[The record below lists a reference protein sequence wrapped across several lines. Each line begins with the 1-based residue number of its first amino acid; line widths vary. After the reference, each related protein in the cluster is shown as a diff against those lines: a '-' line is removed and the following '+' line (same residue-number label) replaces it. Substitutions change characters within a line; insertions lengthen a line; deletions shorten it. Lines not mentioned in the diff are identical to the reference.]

1 MAKEDYTRDRL
12 FQFLR
17 QSTIEGILN
26 PAVARSRINAV
37 EQLFSELNEAE
48 SLDIRKIDV
57 DILCTRIHKINDSSI
72 RPEVLNL
79 YNKRAKAALHDY
91 FSWVD
96 NPDSFF
102 SIGGDSIRKDKR
114 HKSSKKE
121 MTVEQKALED
131 ISLATS
137 DASNEIISIPLREG
151 RMVYVQNL
159 PLDLTDREA
168 QKIARV
174 IVALADEEG
183 HVSVGNDKLS

>member
-1 MAKEDYTRDRL
+1 MANEDYTRDRL

-37 EQLFSELNEAE
+37 EQLFADLNETE
-48 SLDIRKIDV
+48 LHDIRTIDV

-72 RPEVLNL
+72 RPEVLDL
-79 YNKRAKAALHDY
+79 YSKRAKAALHDY

-96 NPDSFF
+96 NPNSFF

-114 HKSSKKE
+114 HKSSNKE

-137 DASNEIISIPLREG
+137 EVNNEIISIPLREG

-159 PLDLTDREA
+159 PLDLTAREA

-174 IVALADEEG
+174 VVALADKEDCE
-183 HVSVGNDKLS
+183 SVGNEKSS